1 MGMGMEGMGCEK
13 MLLLTVSPEEERLPF
28 EEGFKRSEKMI
39 TVSDLLVLSGKLDA
53 VPQEGTASN

>member
-1 MGMGMEGMGCEK
+1 
-13 MLLLTVSPEEERLPF
+13 MLLLTVSLEEERLPF

-39 TVSDLLVLSGKLDA
+39 TVSDLLVLSGALDA